1 MITHSSMRHSWIIAV
16 TSEPEAI
23 SRRVPA
29 NRKVVVRPFADGRTV
44 VVATTPDVV
53 VRENDGR
60 IIVDPIR
67 NVTIASVD
75 ATIGRIRASRS
86 LLSVPEVY
94 WTDTG
99 DNLLL
104 AGSLADL
111 LPHVGSRRLLER
123 SIVDHHIFRWSS
135 GTRTYLEGVFHLLPG
150 HELQWNGQGSATS
163 RQIQSLR
170 EFISEERRPVNRESA
185 SLQIEA
191 LRRAMARHLEY
202 TRSEDRAVL
211 LSGGIDSSVM
221 QMVIEGLDETSPLQT
236 RSFILETPEWL
247 EEEGYCREAVGIF
260 GTQHEYIRISP
271 ADYPALL
278 VDTIAT
284 LGRPFGHDSQ
294 PASTG
299 LFRALGAAGPTT
311 LWSGE
316 AADAIYGRTT
326 VKPRYGHLPQPIL
339 WALGIALQPF
349 SPTKAQNARTTA
361 QRMRAYLGGETRPEH
376 PTNTQVRFCDLA
388 TVTRWFGERAVEEAM
403 TERRNLAT
411 LMAGPVSDIERV
423 HMLSLFTS
431 ALYSA
436 SMDFQVAA
444 ASGCTILNPYVD
456 EQVIRAVLRTNPEQR
471 YFYKGRTK
479 PLLKLALQERTGRD
493 FIARP
498 KRGGGFY
505 TDLCE
510 WMREGVLADL
520 VRSIER
526 PGYVDRKSF
535 QQKIESPDWTT
546 WNLLLMDLYMK
557 HLRSLAAIQD
567 GEPISSDDALSANE
581 LNRVAPRQHELLVK

>member
-1 MITHSSMRHSWIIAV
+1 MRHSWFIAV
-16 TSEPEAI
+16 TDEPEAI
-23 SRRVPA
+23 GRRVA
-29 NRKVVVRPFADGRTV
+29 VNRKMVVRAIADGRTI

-53 VRENDGR
+53 VRENEGR
-60 IIVDPIR
+60 ITIDPIR
-67 NVTIASVD
+67 NVTIASID
-75 ATIGRIRASRS
+75 ATTGQVQASRA

-94 WTDTG
+94 WTDSG
-99 DNLLL
+99 DSLLL
-104 AGSLADL
+104 AGSLAEL
-111 LPHVGSRRLLER
+111 LPHLGSRRLLER

-150 HELQWNGQGSATS
+150 HELQWNGQGSATT

-170 EFISEERRPVNRESA
+170 EFISEERRPVNRTSA

-202 TRSEDRAVL
+202 TRGEDRAVL

-221 QMVIEGLDETSPLQT
+221 QMVIEGLDKTSRLQT
-236 RSFILETPEWL
+236 RSFILDTPEWL
-247 EEEGYCREAVGIF
+247 EEEGYCREAVAIF
-260 GTQHEYIRISP
+260 HTQHEYIRISP
-271 ADYPALL
+271 ADYPGLL
-278 VDTIAT
+278 VDSIAM

-299 LFRALGAAGPTT
+299 LFRALGASGPTT

-316 AADAIYGRTT
+316 GADAIYGRTT
-326 VKPRYGHLPQPIL
+326 IKPRYGHLPQPIL

-361 QRMRAYLGGETRPEH
+361 QRMQAYLGGDTRPEH
-376 PTNTQVRFCDLA
+376 PMNTQARYCDLD

-403 TERRNLAT
+403 TERRSLAT
-411 LMAGPVSDIERV
+411 LMAGPLSDIERV
-423 HMLSLFTS
+423 HVLSLFTS

-436 SMDFQVAA
+436 SMDFQFAA
-444 ASGCTILNPYVD
+444 AMGCTVLNPYID
-456 EQVIRAVLRTNPEQR
+456 ERVIRAVLRIDPEQR

-505 TDLCE
+505 TDLCQ
-510 WMREGVLADL
+510 WMRKGVLADM

-526 PGYVDRKSF
+526 PSYVDLKNF
-535 QQKIESPDWTT
+535 QQKLETPDWTT
-546 WNLLLMDLYMK
+546 WDLLLMDLYAK
-557 HLRSLAAIQD
+557 HLRSVVAKNTALELAA
-567 GEPISSDDALSANE
+567 
-581 LNRVAPRQHELLVK
+581 